1 MRRGTTPLI
10 RLATE
15 QNWTGFDKVW
25 VTFEQK
31 GYYEL
36 TIKDD
41 RVELSEGG
49 TDVYVQLTQEETL
62 AFKKGS
68 ASVQIKGLQGTNVEA
83 TDEVKIKVLD
93 ILCEEVM

>member
-10 RLATE
+10 RLVTE

-31 GYYEL
+31 DYYEL
-36 TIKDD
+36 TIKED

-62 AFKKGS
+62 KFKKGV
-68 ASVQIKGLQGTNVEA
+68 ASVQIKGLRGMYVEA
-83 TDEVKIKVLD
+83 TNETKVKVLD

>member
-10 RLATE
+10 RLVTE

-31 GYYEL
+31 DYYEL
-36 TIKDD
+36 TIKED

-62 AFKKGS
+62 KFKKGVV
-68 ASVQIKGLQGTNVEA
+68 SVQIKGLRGMYVEA
-83 TDEVKIKVLD
+83 TNETKVKVLD